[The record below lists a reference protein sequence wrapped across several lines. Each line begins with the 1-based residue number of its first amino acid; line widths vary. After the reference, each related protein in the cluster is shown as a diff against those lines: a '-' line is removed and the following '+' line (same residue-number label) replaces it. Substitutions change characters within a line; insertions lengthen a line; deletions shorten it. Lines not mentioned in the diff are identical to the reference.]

1 MVERLPG
8 DVMAGRVR
16 YAPVKSL
23 WWLAMVAGA
32 LVGCIP
38 TLGAATFT
46 LFVVLTLL
54 TLLLGHTLGSHRK
67 LIHDSFGC
75 PRWLELLLVWW
86 GVQVG
91 LAGPLG
97 LKRQHDLRDLAQRRP
112 HCHAYL
118 RHGSSFWKDAWW
130 QLHCDLVLEDPPP
143 LCGPS
148 RDVALVWLER
158 TWMLQVLLT
167 ALPLWALGGWG
178 FVWWG
183 LCARVAACVT
193 GHWLIGYFAHNHGR
207 QPVRLPGAA
216 VQGRNLPWLS
226 LLTMG
231 ECWHNNH
238 HADPG
243 SARLGVRP
251 GEWDPGWWLLRGL
264 SRFGLA
270 WDLQDCAA
278 TPPRMAEPATRP
290 ATDARPIISTRASL
304 AQPALSQGLASG
316 CRRPVRLGLA
326 RPG

>member
-1 MVERLPG
+1 MPEPLQG
-8 DVMAGRVR
+8 DVMTGRMR
-16 YAPVKSL
+16 YAPAKSL
-23 WWLAMVAGA
+23 WLVAMLIGAIAG
-32 LVGCIP
+32 GMP
-38 TLGAATFT
+38 TLGVATLT
-46 LFVVLTLL
+46 LFIGLTLL

-67 LIHDSFGC
+67 LIHDGFGC
-75 PRWLELLLVWW
+75 PRWLEMALVWW

-97 LKRQHDLRDLAQRRP
+97 LKRQHDLRDLAQRRSD
-112 HCHAYL
+112 CHPYL
-118 RHGSSFWKDAWW
+118 RHGQPFWKDAWW

-143 LCGPS
+143 LDDPRS
-148 RDVALVWLER
+148 LSQDAVLRWLER

-183 LCARVAACVT
+183 LCARVSVCVL

-207 QPVRLPGAA
+207 QPVLLPGVA

-226 LLTMG
+226 LITMG

-251 GEWDPGWWLLRGL
+251 GEWDPGWWLLLALARCGL
-264 SRFGLA
+264 VWRLRRPGATL
-270 WDLQDCAA
+270 LQSAPCSILETSTDG
-278 TPPRMAEPATRP
+278 RP
-290 ATDARPIISTRASL
+290 ASL
-304 AQPALSQGLASG
+304 A
-316 CRRPVRLGLA
+316 
-326 RPG
+326 